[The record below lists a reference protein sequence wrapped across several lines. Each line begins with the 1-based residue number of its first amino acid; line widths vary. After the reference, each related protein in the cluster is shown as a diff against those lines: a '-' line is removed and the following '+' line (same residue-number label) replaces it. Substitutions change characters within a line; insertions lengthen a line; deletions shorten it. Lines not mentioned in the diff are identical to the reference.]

1 MYLGI
6 AFQFRICKVRFYFL
20 NVYYLIKS
28 YYLAQTMG
36 EVKYR
41 NAYDESGRLV
51 SIAEV
56 NDENR
61 YQHKYFCI
69 GCGAELKPRL
79 GFVNAH
85 HFYHI
90 DSTHLC
96 SGETYLHKLAK
107 KKLVERF
114 HSSKEFVV
122 AYYRKLTCKEEK
134 ECEFYSIWS
143 CQKEVLEE
151 FDVKRYYDMC
161 TEEQSLDKGKFQADI
176 CISDSSGK
184 NSPILIEICVSHKSE
199 KEKLESGHKIIEIKI
214 TSEEDI
220 EALCLGKIVASNKYS
235 ENPNQVMFYGFKKE
249 SLLKET
255 LHAKFLS
262 RFILYDSGKAY
273 VSSFDRE
280 FMCDSRNRKHSS
292 HSLIEFN
299 IDEGNAHGNLLAIG
313 LIKALDCGFN
323 VKNCQLCKYL
333 KEAWEGPM
341 FCTMSK
347 NYGTPQ
353 HPNYSEALICK
364 YYRINKERIEQERE
378 NMSRMLITRV
388 E

>member
-1 MYLGI
+1 M
-6 AFQFRICKVRFYFL
+6 
-20 NVYYLIKS
+20 S
-28 YYLAQTMG
+28 

-51 SIAEV
+51 SIAEI
-56 NDENR
+56 NDDNR
-61 YQHKYFCI
+61 YHHKYFCV

-79 GFVNAH
+79 GTINAH

-90 DSTHLC
+90 DSIHPC

-107 KKLVERF
+107 KKLIEQF
-114 HSSKEFVV
+114 YSSKEFIV
-122 AYYRKLTCKEEK
+122 AYYRVLTCMDKK
-134 ECEFYSIWS
+134 ECEFYSYRS
-143 CQKEVLEE
+143 CKKEILEE
-151 FDVKRYYDMC
+151 FNIKKYYDTC
-161 TEEQSLDKGKFQADI
+161 KEEQSVDNGKYQADI

-184 NSPILIEICVSHKSE
+184 HSPILIEICVSHKSE

-220 EALCLGKIVASNKYS
+220 ESLCHSKIVASNKYS
-235 ENPNQVMFYGFKKE
+235 ENSEQVVFYGFKKE

-255 LHAKFLS
+255 LRAKSLS

-273 VSSFDRE
+273 VSSYDRE
-280 FMCDSRNRKHSS
+280 FMCDSRDRKHSS

-299 IDEGNAHGNLLAIG
+299 IDEGNTYGNLLVIG
-313 LIKALDCGFN
+313 LLKAQDYGHA
-323 VKNCQLCKYL
+323 VRNCQLCKYL

-353 HPNYSEALICK
+353 HPNNLEALTCS
-364 YYRINKERIEQERE
+364 YYRINKERIAQERE
-378 NMSRMLITRV
+378 NMSKMLITRV
-388 E
+388 D